1 MVTIESCYVCIYG
14 MLMFTVVGIH
24 SSVENG
30 NDTVTTVHISLPA
43 DLISVN
49 SELSQ
54 DPRPI
59 VTEPVLITS
68 TDFKNIVS
76 TDGFRKQTSPSSNIV
91 SSCHAFMDEFSEA
104 AANFTKC
111 AVHYARPIK
120 MCEQCYHV
128 YQRAIAIYDIM
139 MKVSEMYLTLLHKQ

>member
-14 MLMFTVVGIH
+14 VLMFTVFGIH

-30 NDTVTTVHISLPA
+30 NDTVTTVHISLPP

-68 TDFKNIVS
+68 TDFKNIVR
-76 TDGFRKQTSPSSNIV
+76 TDGFTRQTSPPSNIV

-120 MCEQCYHV
+120 MCEQCYPV

-139 MKVSEMYLTLLHKQ
+139 MKVS